1 MTLID
6 QLIKEGYLKTPE
18 IIEAFRKIKRKD
30 FVGETAKEEAEANY
44 PLEIGFGQT
53 ISQPLTVAFMIEL
66 CQPKKGD
73 RVLDIG
79 SGSGWTTALFAEI
92 VGPKGKVYGV
102 ERIAELKEFGENNAK
117 KYDFVSSGRAIFICA
132 DGSKGLPEYAPYDII
147 HVGAAA
153 AKIPQELLEQL
164 VVGGRLVIPEGTETQ
179 EMVLIEKTGPNEYKE
194 KRFPGFVFVPL
205 ITDY

>member
-1 MTLID
+1 MTLIE
-6 QLIKEGYLKTPE
+6 QLIKEGYLKTPH
-18 IIEAFRKIKRKD
+18 IIEAFRKIKRQD
-30 FVGETAKEEAEANY
+30 FVMEKAKEEAEANY

-92 VGPKGKVYGV
+92 VGPEGKVYGV
-102 ERIAELKEFGENNAK
+102 ERISELKDFGENNAK
-117 KYDFVSSGRAIFICA
+117 KYDFVSSGRAVFVCA
-132 DGSKGLPEYAPYDII
+132 DGSKGLADYAPYNVI

-153 AKIPQELLEQL
+153 AKIPKELLGQL
-164 VVGGRLVIPEGTETQ
+164 VIGGRLVIPEGTASQ
-179 EMVLIEKTGPNEYKE
+179 EMVLIEKVGPNEYKE
-194 KRFPGFVFVPL
+194 QRFPGFIFVPL
-205 ITDY
+205 ITK

>member
-1 MTLID
+1 MALID
-6 QLIKEGYLKTPE
+6 QLIKEGYLKTSQ
-18 IIEAFRKIKRKD
+18 IIEAFKKIKRQD
-30 FVGETAKEEAEANY
+30 FVIEKTKEEAEANY

-92 VGPKGKVYGV
+92 VGPEGKVYGI
-102 ERIAELKEFGENNAK
+102 ERIAELKDFGENNTK
-117 KYDFVSSGRAIFICA
+117 KYNFVHSGRAVFVCA
-132 DGSKGLPEYAPYDII
+132 DGSKGLKEFAPYNVI

-153 AKIPQELLEQL
+153 AKIPRELLEQL
-164 VVGGRLVIPEGTETQ
+164 VVGGHLVIPEGTETQ
-179 EMVLIEKTGPNEYKE
+179 EIVLIEKTGPNEYKE
-194 KRFPGFVFVPL
+194 QRFPGFVFVPL
-205 ITDY
+205 ITE

>member
-1 MTLID
+1 MDLID
-6 QLIKEGYLKTPE
+6 QLIKEGYLKTPQ
-18 IIEAFRKIKRKD
+18 IIEAFRKIKRQD
-30 FVGETAKEEAEANY
+30 FVAPGTSEEAEANY

-92 VGPKGKVYGV
+92 VGPEGKVFGI
-102 ERIAELKEFGENNAK
+102 ERIAELKDFGENNVK
-117 KYDFVSSGRAIFICA
+117 KYNFVSSGRATFICG
-132 DGSKGLPEYAPYDII
+132 DGSKGLSEYAPFNII

-153 AKIPQELLEQL
+153 AKIPKEFLEQL
-164 VVGGRLVIPEGTETQ
+164 VVGGRLVIPEGVESQ
-179 EMVLIEKTGPNEYKE
+179 EMVLIEKTGPDQYKE
-194 KRFPGFVFVPL
+194 QRFPGFIFVPL
-205 ITDY
+205 ISE